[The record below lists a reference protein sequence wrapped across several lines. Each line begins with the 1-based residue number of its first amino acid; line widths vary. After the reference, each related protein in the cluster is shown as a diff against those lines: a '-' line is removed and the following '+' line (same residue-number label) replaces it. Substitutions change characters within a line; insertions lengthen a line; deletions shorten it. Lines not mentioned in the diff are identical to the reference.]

1 MIEFY
6 EGTPYTN
13 GQNPDPQRT
22 YVPIF
27 LKRGVQ
33 VFFIT
38 SKLIAERNDTMAA
51 THVKVSAMEVEDIKA
66 RFIASGCRYYMQH
79 GKYENPIVLLDY
91 ISEKG
96 YTFTAFDVA
105 EMFDYSRRED
115 DTVPFAVFHGNLN
128 EESAAFRYVIY
139 DDSLVLEI
147 KERIPTH
154 LRQPLE
160 GGVCQ

>member
-13 GQNPDPQRT
+13 GQYPDPQRT

-27 LKRGVQ
+27 LKRGAQ
-33 VFFIT
+33 AFFIT
-38 SKLIAERNDTMAA
+38 SKLIAERNDTMTDA
-51 THVKVSAMEVEDIKA
+51 HVKVSAMEVEDIKA

-79 GKYENPIVLLDY
+79 GKYENPNALLDY

-96 YTFTAFDVA
+96 YTFTASDEA
-105 EMFDYSRRED
+105 GMFDYSRRQD

-139 DDSLVLEI
+139 DDSLVQEI
-147 KERIPTH
+147 KKRVPAH
-154 LRQPLE
+154 LRQPLK
-160 GGVCQ
+160 GGVRQ